1 MRDDRNPHRPA
12 LGSLLATGYNLPAI
26 DHVPALFQ
34 RAHKRLMAAN
44 YNRPKP
50 IDPIWYRKDCY
61 LRIQCDCGRRVVAP
75 LGEFV
80 RSRRVH
86 FDTRIYELIA
96 RLRCSQCRR
105 KPYADVSRYRS
116 GN

>member
-1 MRDDRNPHRPA
+1 
-12 LGSLLATGYNLPAI
+12 
-26 DHVPALFQ
+26 
-34 RAHKRLMAAN
+34 MAAN

-50 IDPIWYRKDCY
+50 IDPIWYRQGCY
-61 LRIQCDCGRRVVAP
+61 LRIHCACGRRVVAP
-75 LGEFV
+75 LGDFA
-80 RSRRVH
+80 RSRRIS

-105 KPYADVSRYRS
+105 KPYADVSRNRS

>member
-1 MRDDRNPHRPA
+1 MF
-12 LGSLLATGYNLPAI
+12 SL
-26 DHVPALFQ
+26 
-34 RAHKRLMAAN
+34 AHKRGMAAN

-50 IDPIWYRKDCY
+50 VDPIWYRQSCY
-61 LRIQCDCGRRVVAP
+61 LRIHCACGRHVAVP
-75 LGEFV
+75 LGEFA
-80 RSRRVH
+80 RSRRIS

-105 KPYADVSRYRS
+105 KPHADVTRYRA